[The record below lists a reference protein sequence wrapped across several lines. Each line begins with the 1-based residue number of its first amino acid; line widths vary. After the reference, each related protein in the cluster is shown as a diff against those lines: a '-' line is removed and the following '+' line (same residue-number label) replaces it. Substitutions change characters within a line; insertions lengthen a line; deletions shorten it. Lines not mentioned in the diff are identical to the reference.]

1 MLHRSAMDAYR
12 PASIDTSYRP
22 SVMDP
27 YRPKSSMGLH
37 YPVTLTPPIY
47 ADDRPFFAQMGH
59 EIPRPSSAAP
69 LYTAPH
75 YSVPPRSFSGPMQL
89 PGVSS
94 LGPFGG
100 NSMSMMPRT
109 PNVMHTMNYAT
120 SAPAATAGG
129 QQNGP
134 PVCQNCGTS
143 TTPLWRRDEMGSVL
157 CNACGLFLKLHGRP
171 RPISLK
177 TDVIK
182 SRNRVKTAT
191 GPKKKPSL
199 ESPGFHHDPNTP
211 MGSYPPHRRH
221 SDRVSSG
228 EHQRSP
234 SPSSR
239 TNTPGM
245 VSHNPNI
252 APQHVFD
259 NVSLSESSF
268 QPSGLPTFALRQPS
282 PAPSANGMHPEHGH
296 QYPENNSL
304 KTRVS
309 ELEVIN
315 DLFRGRVAELEQSEQ
330 NARAKEASARDA
342 ADQYKADLDAAL
354 VREAALKKRVELL
367 EAEVESYKS
376 QAAPPP
382 KRLRLSDVVRD
393 DSSSADSKPAAS
405 SESTTAT
412 AAA

>member
-1 MLHRSAMDAYR
+1 MLHRPSSIEAYR
-12 PASIDTSYRP
+12 PTSIDTSYRHAA
-22 SVMDP
+22 MDV

-47 ADDRPFFAQMGH
+47 AEDRQFFAHMGH

-69 LYTAPH
+69 MYTGPQ
-75 YSVPPRSFSGPMQL
+75 YSVPQRSFSGPMQL
-89 PGVSS
+89 PGLSS
-94 LGPFGG
+94 LGQFGA
-100 NSMSMMPRT
+100 NPMAMMPRT
-109 PNVMHTMNYAT
+109 SNVMHTMNYAT

-199 ESPGFHHDPNTP
+199 ESPGFHADINTP
-211 MGSYPPHRRH
+211 IGSYPQRRH
-221 SDRVSSG
+221 SDRMSSG
-228 EHQRSP
+228 EHHRSP

-245 VSHNPNI
+245 VSHHNPNI

-259 NVSLSESSF
+259 NVSLAESSF

-282 PAPSANGMHPEHGH
+282 PAPSVNGMHPEHAH
-296 QYPENNSL
+296 QYSENNSSL

-330 NARAKEASARDA
+330 DARAKEASARDA

-354 VREAALKKRVELL
+354 IRESALKRTVESL
-367 EAEVESYKS
+367 EAEIESYKS
-376 QAAPPP
+376 QAAPPS

-393 DSSSADSKPAAS
+393 DSTSVDAQPAAP
-405 SESTTAT
+405 ESTPV
-412 AAA
+412 AA

>member
-1 MLHRSAMDAYR
+1 
-12 PASIDTSYRP
+12 
-22 SVMDP
+22 
-27 YRPKSSMGLH
+27 
-37 YPVTLTPPIY
+37 
-47 ADDRPFFAQMGH
+47 
-59 EIPRPSSAAP
+59 
-69 LYTAPH
+69 
-75 YSVPPRSFSGPMQL
+75 
-89 PGVSS
+89 
-94 LGPFGG
+94 
-100 NSMSMMPRT
+100 
-109 PNVMHTMNYAT
+109 
-120 SAPAATAGG
+120 
-129 QQNGP
+129 
-134 PVCQNCGTS
+134 
-143 TTPLWRRDEMGSVL
+143 MGSVL

-191 GPKKKPSL
+191 GPKKKVRQPLARHHPCNILTSPQPSL
-199 ESPGFHHDPNTP
+199 ESPNFHHVSTP
-211 MGSYPPHRRH
+211 MGSYPPQRRH
-221 SDRVSSG
+221 SDRMSSG

-239 TNTPGM
+239 NNTPGM
-245 VSHNPNI
+245 HSHNPNI

-268 QPSGLPTFALRQPS
+268 QPAGLPTFALRQPS
-282 PAPSANGMHPEHGH
+282 PAPSVNGMHPDHGH
-296 QYPENNSL
+296 QYPENTASL

-330 NARAKEASARDA
+330 DARAKESSARDV
-342 ADQYKADLDAAL
+342 ADQYKADLDSAL

-376 QAAPPP
+376 QAAPAP

-393 DSSSADSKPAAS
+393 DSSVDVPAAPSDSKPVAA
-405 SESTTAT
+405 
-412 AAA
+412 

>member
-1 MLHRSAMDAYR
+1 
-12 PASIDTSYRP
+12 
-22 SVMDP
+22 
-27 YRPKSSMGLH
+27 
-37 YPVTLTPPIY
+37 
-47 ADDRPFFAQMGH
+47 
-59 EIPRPSSAAP
+59 
-69 LYTAPH
+69 
-75 YSVPPRSFSGPMQL
+75 
-89 PGVSS
+89 
-94 LGPFGG
+94 
-100 NSMSMMPRT
+100 MMPRT
-109 PNVMHTMNYAT
+109 SNVMHTMNYAT

-199 ESPGFHHDPNTP
+199 ESPGFHHDVNTP
-211 MGSYPPHRRH
+211 MGAYPPHRRH
-221 SDRVSSG
+221 SDRMSSG

-239 TNTPGM
+239 NNTPGM
-245 VSHNPNI
+245 ASHHNPNI

-268 QPSGLPTFALRQPS
+268 QPAGLPTFALRQPS
-282 PAPSANGMHPEHGH
+282 PAPSVNGVHPDHAH
-296 QYPENNSL
+296 QYQENNGSL

-330 NARAKEASARDA
+330 DARAKEASARDA

-354 VREAALKKRVELL
+354 TREAALKKRVELL

-376 QAAPPP
+376 QAAPPS

-393 DSSSADSKPAAS
+393 DSSPTDSKPAAS
-405 SESTTAT
+405 SESTTV
-412 AAA
+412 AA

>member
-1 MLHRSAMDAYR
+1 
-12 PASIDTSYRP
+12 
-22 SVMDP
+22 
-27 YRPKSSMGLH
+27 
-37 YPVTLTPPIY
+37 
-47 ADDRPFFAQMGH
+47 
-59 EIPRPSSAAP
+59 
-69 LYTAPH
+69 
-75 YSVPPRSFSGPMQL
+75 
-89 PGVSS
+89 
-94 LGPFGG
+94 
-100 NSMSMMPRT
+100 
-109 PNVMHTMNYAT
+109 MHTMNYAT

-199 ESPGFHHDPNTP
+199 ESPGFHHDPNMS
-211 MGSYPPHRRH
+211 MGAYPPQRRE
-221 SDRVSSG
+221 SDRMSSG
-228 EHQRSP
+228 EHHRSP
-234 SPSSR
+234 SPTSR
-239 TNTPGM
+239 TNAPAH
-245 VSHNPNI
+245 VVHHNPNI

-259 NVSLSESSF
+259 NVSLAESSF
-268 QPSGLPTFALRQPS
+268 QPTGLPTFALRQPS
-282 PAPSANGMHPEHGH
+282 PAPSANGMHPEHAH
-296 QYPENNSL
+296 PYSENNSSL

-330 NARAKEASARDA
+330 DARAKASAARDA
-342 ADQYKADLDAAL
+342 ADQYKADLNAAL
-354 VREAALKKRVELL
+354 TRESSLKKQFEAL
-367 EAEVESYKS
+367 EAEFEQYK
-376 QAAPPP
+376 AHNAPPS

-393 DSSSADSKPAAS
+393 DSPSADSKPV
-405 SESTTAT
+405 ESTTT
-412 AAA
+412 TVAA